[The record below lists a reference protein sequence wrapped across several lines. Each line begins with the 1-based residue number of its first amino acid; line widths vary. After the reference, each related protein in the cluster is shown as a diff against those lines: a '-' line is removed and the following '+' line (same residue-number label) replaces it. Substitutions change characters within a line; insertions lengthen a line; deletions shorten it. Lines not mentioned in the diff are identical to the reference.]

1 MSVLTGESS
10 GRTSAESVAI
20 RPPRLEDF
28 SKIVEIANW
37 ATCHTAAN
45 FKLQPE
51 TVDEWVTLW
60 KGAGEQYPWLV
71 AESDGAVIGFAMASP
86 FKGRCGYAYSA
97 EVTVYVAPDNHGKGA
112 GHALYG
118 RLIPTLK
125 AQGYKTLIAVIAIPN
140 PASERL
146 HARFNFK
153 KVGVLERVGWKF
165 GRWHDVA
172 YWQLIVNEGRDDPNV
187 IKTVCEVQVSP
198 EANA

>member
-1 MSVLTGESS
+1 MIVLTGESS
-10 GRTSAESVAI
+10 GGTNTDSLTI
-20 RPPRLEDF
+20 RAPLLEDF
-28 SKIVEIANW
+28 PKILEIANW

-45 FKLQPE
+45 FKLKPE
-51 TVDEWVTLW
+51 TMDEWITLW

-71 AESDGAVIGFAMASP
+71 AESNGAVIGFAMASP

-97 EVTVYVAPDNHGKGA
+97 EVTVYVAPDNHGKGT

-140 PASERL
+140 QASERL

-165 GRWHDVA
+165 RRWHDVG
-172 YWQLIVNEGRDDPNV
+172 YWQLIASEGRDDQNL
-187 IKTVCEVQVSP
+187 IRRGGEVQTTP
-198 EANA
+198 EGDA